1 MTTESI
7 HKLANSLGVSWDG
20 DPHFMNWCHS
30 LVGKK
35 HLDDMSE
42 GELLK
47 VYMELKNGRYPKLY
61 VKEVK
66 DMDYLIREFI
76 KDMKRNTRK

>member
-1 MTTESI
+1 MTPESI

-20 DPHFMNWCHS
+20 DVHFMNWCAS

-35 HLDDMSE
+35 HLDDMSA

-47 VYMELKNGRYPKLY
+47 VYMELKNERYPKLY

-76 KDMKRNTRK
+76 KDMKRNKRK